1 MSELK
6 EPTQLQNLKVGDSL
20 YSCEVTMK
28 VLVEAITTHT
38 VPSREEKIVA
48 IEGNIIKTE
57 NLQFELDPEF
67 IDQPGAVLPP
77 PEGEA
82 SENTP
87 MLIAIGTHPE
97 VVEYITHQVVQK
109 VFIDPVDKVKSDN
122 TTLPPQN

>member
-6 EPTQLQNLKVGDSL
+6 EPTPLKDLKVGDSL
-20 YSCEVTMK
+20 YSCEITMK
-28 VLVEAITTHT
+28 VLVDAVTTHT

-48 IEGNIIKTE
+48 IDGTTIRTE
-57 NLQFELDPEF
+57 NLQFELDVEF

-82 SENTP
+82 NENSP
-87 MLIAIGTHPE
+87 MLIAVGTHPE

-109 VFIDPVDKVKSDN
+109 VFINPAEEAG
-122 TTLPPQN
+122 PEI